1 VHDKADL
8 IFNYFDAILGTVVT
22 HSNTI
27 NMQALGLSALNL
39 QEHGERFMEDE
50 VLKVIRSI
58 SPDKAPG
65 PDEFTV
71 HFMQAT

>member
-1 VHDKADL
+1 
-8 IFNYFDAILGTVVT
+8 
-22 HSNTI
+22 
-27 NMQALGLSALNL
+27 
-39 QEHGERFMEDE
+39 MEDE

-65 PDEFTV
+65 PNEFTV